1 MRHLR
6 IYRITGQLFFASADM
21 LEDAFDV
28 REIDGAPVHIDV
40 ARAHFWDVA
49 VVAVL
54 TKVVV
59 ERVRKHGSVVEVIG
73 LNQASRGLILR
84 LDAASE

>member
-1 MRHLR
+1 VRHLR

-49 VVAVL
+49 AVAVL
-54 TKVVV
+54 TKVV